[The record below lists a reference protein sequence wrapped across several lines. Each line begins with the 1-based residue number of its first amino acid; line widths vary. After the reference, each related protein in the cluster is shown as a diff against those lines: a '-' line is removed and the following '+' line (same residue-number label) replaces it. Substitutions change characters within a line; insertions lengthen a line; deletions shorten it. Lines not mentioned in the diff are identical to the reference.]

1 MINRDQQQADQKR
14 SRLSEVSEVY
24 DSTLKLLHEL
34 IAEAEV
40 GNTDAPKK
48 ATAQLAVLQE
58 MFVRV
63 RKAEEAFHDKYK
75 EGPENGEIDFDAVRV
90 SLGFRLDRIRNA
102 HRADAVSE

>member
-40 GNTDAPKK
+40 FYTREVERYN
-48 ATAQLAVLQE
+48 L
-58 MFVRV
+58 
-63 RKAEEAFHDKYK
+63 
-75 EGPENGEIDFDAVRV
+75 
-90 SLGFRLDRIRNA
+90 
-102 HRADAVSE
+102 